1 MNIQNHFSDTALLSL
16 AELKTRLEQN
26 CKLDARKQREMISAI
41 NTTAKWLNL
50 PAEMI
55 PASATFLR
63 GKFKRFT
70 LRTTTLPSG
79 VCKTS
84 NLLS

>member
-16 AELKTRLEQN
+16 AELKTRLEQD

-63 GKFKRFT
+63 GSFRRFI
-70 LRTTTLPSG
+70 LRITMSQSG

-84 NLLS
+84 SH

>member
-16 AELKTRLEQN
+16 AELKTRLEQD

-55 PASATFLR
+55 PPLQRSYVGSFR
-63 GKFKRFT
+63 RFT
-70 LRTTTLPSG
+70 LRTIMSPSD

-84 NLLS
+84 SH